1 MQRYSRDSD
10 RDAERDRPERR
21 ALARDE
27 RNPSGRYRD
36 TGGRDEA
43 DYEGSYQTAPSGRNF
58 TDERDPFERQHRGTQ
73 QGEYEYEA
81 RGGTHDRRPHEDDW
95 SDRRGHGGG
104 AAWQPGRQMGD
115 PRRSLYGAHE
125 PEVSG
130 RPYGSSYGGWQ
141 RGELPGNRGDDRF
154 GRQGY
159 GQSRWQQEYEGEEQ
173 TFDPD
178 YLQWRAEQIRNLDRD
193 YQRYRKERYKKF
205 CDEFDEW
212 RRSQKSMPAS
222 SPEANAQGT
231 AAPDVPD
238 AADDFPA
245 TAKRDR

>member
-1 MQRYSRDSD
+1 
-10 RDAERDRPERR
+10 
-21 ALARDE
+21 
-27 RNPSGRYRD
+27 
-36 TGGRDEA
+36 
-43 DYEGSYQTAPSGRNF
+43 
-58 TDERDPFERQHRGTQ
+58 
-73 QGEYEYEA
+73 
-81 RGGTHDRRPHEDDW
+81 
-95 SDRRGHGGG
+95 
-104 AAWQPGRQMGD
+104 
-115 PRRSLYGAHE
+115 LYGAHE
-125 PEVSG
+125 PELSG

-212 RRSQKSMPAS
+212 RRSQKSMAGS
-222 SPEANAQGT
+222 SPEANAQGN